1 MTPAAVQ
8 TLVVI
13 LIIAAALL
21 YLGRRFWRTLA
32 AAKAR
37 KKGEAGCAVGCG
49 CEATTTPVMPA
60 TRGKSRS

>member
-21 YLGRRFWRTLA
+21 YLGRRFSRTLSA
-32 AAKAR
+32 SRAR
-37 KKGEAGCAVGCG
+37 KKGEAACGAGCG
-49 CEATTTPVMPA
+49 CETAEAPMTLKA
-60 TRGKSRS
+60 RK

>member
-21 YLGRRFWRTLA
+21 YLGRRFSRTLA
-32 AAKAR
+32 ASRAR
-37 KKGEAGCAVGCG
+37 KKGEAACGAGCG
-49 CEATTTPVMPA
+49 CEATEAPMTLKA
-60 TRGKSRS
+60 RK